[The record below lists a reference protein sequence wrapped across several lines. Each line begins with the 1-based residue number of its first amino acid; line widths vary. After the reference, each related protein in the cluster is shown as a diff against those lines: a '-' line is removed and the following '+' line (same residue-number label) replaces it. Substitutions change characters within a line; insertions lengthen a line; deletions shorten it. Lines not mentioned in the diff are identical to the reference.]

1 MDKPYFSGFYLD
13 KYGSGIK
20 SVDIYV
26 DGPYI
31 NIWADDNLA
40 DDVDND
46 KDYFARNYGNQFYRS
61 LDDFKADKV
70 LSIDEVWPQMEK
82 V

>member
-1 MDKPYFSGFYLD
+1 MKQPYFSGFYLD

-26 DGPYI
+26 DGSYI
-31 NIWADDNLA
+31 NIYADDNLA
-40 DDVDND
+40 DDVDN
-46 KDYFARNYGNQFYRS
+46 KEYFMRNYGDQFYHS

-70 LSIDEVWPQMEK
+70 LTIDDVWPE
-82 V
+82 VS